1 MTSKKKSP
9 PLMTKLMR
17 ILDSCEVMEPS
28 GDDALLFHLEDGSI
42 IKMTLTN
49 EVEGAGSARH

>member
-9 PLMTKLMR
+9 PLMAKLMR